1 MANCCNNF
9 KFNEDQ
15 FTTKIDISRREDDQ
29 TGAGNVTMTNRQIH
43 EQRMSQ

>member
-15 FTTKIDISRREDDQ
+15 ITTKIDISRREEEYMMGQ
-29 TGAGNVTMTNRQIH
+29 MTMTNRQIH
-43 EQRMSQ
+43 EQRMS